1 MKFTPKQMKKV
12 VGKSMNMTIEC
23 DSLGKLNSKHGKKM
37 VSFLEDQAHLGSLLK
52 NRTIVAIFTTKKLSK
67 KIPKKITTILTDN
80 PKYDFGKF
88 HNFLV
93 SKTKFYSRKQK
104 TKSEISKSA
113 ILNSSEI
120 SSDVSIGP
128 QSRVEY
134 SSVILSNVKIGK
146 NVMIAP
152 HVIIGEEGEFFVKN
166 ENKILRFIFDGGV
179 LIENDVKIQ
188 SLVSI
193 KRGLFGNDTII
204 SSGCTIGSF
213 SNIGHDVKLGKNCYL
228 APGSIISGGCIVGN
242 DCFFGVNSCV
252 KNGIK
257 IGNNCIIGAGTVV
270 TKHIKNDSVVV
281 GVPGRIIRKN
291 K

>member
-1 MKFTPKQMKKV
+1 MKAI
-12 VGKSMNMTIEC
+12 VGKSMTNTIEC
-23 DSLGKLNSKHGKKM
+23 DSLGKLNSNHGKKM
-37 VSFLEDQAHLGSLLK
+37 ISFLENEAHLGTLK
-52 NRTIVAIFTTKKLSK
+52 KNSSIVAIFTTQKLSK
-67 KIPKKITTILTDN
+67 KIPRKITTIQSEN

-93 SKTKFYSRKQK
+93 SKTKFYSKKQK
-104 TKSEISKSA
+104 TQAKISKSA

-120 SSDVSIGP
+120 SKGVSIG
-128 QSRVEY
+128 SKSCIEY
-134 SSVILSNVKIGK
+134 STIILPNVKIGK
-146 NVMIAP
+146 NVLVAP

-166 ENKILRFIFDGGV
+166 GNEILRFIFDGGV

-228 APGSIISGGCIVGN
+228 APGSIISGGCIVGD

-257 IGNNCIIGAGTVV
+257 IGENCIIGAGTVV
-270 TKHIKNDSVVV
+270 TKDVKNNSVIV
-281 GVPGRIIRKN
+281 GVPGRLIRKN

>member
-1 MKFTPKQMKKV
+1 MKEV
-12 VGKSMNMTIEC
+12 VGKSMTTTIEC

-37 VSFLEDQAHLGSLLK
+37 LSFLEVEAHLGTLLK
-52 NRTIVAIFTTKKLSK
+52 NRAIVAIFTTKKLSK

-88 HNFLV
+88 HNYLFT
-93 SKTKFYSRKQK
+93 KTKFYKK
-104 TKSEISKSA
+104 KKVKSEISKSA
-113 ILNSSEI
+113 ILKSSEI
-120 SSDVSIGP
+120 SKDVSIG
-128 QSRVEY
+128 SKSCVENY
-134 SSVILSNVKIGK
+134 CVILSNVKIGK
-146 NVMIAP
+146 NVLIAP
-152 HVIIGEEGEFFVKN
+152 HVVVGEEGEFFVKKGN
-166 ENKILRFIFDGGV
+166 EILRFIFDGGV
-179 LIENDVKIQ
+179 KIENEVKIQ

-193 KRGLFGNDTII
+193 KRGLFGSDTII

-228 APGSIISGGCIVGN
+228 APGSIISGGCTVGDN
-242 DCFFGVNSCV
+242 CFFGVNSCV

-270 TKHIKNDSVVV
+270 TKNIKNNCVVV
-281 GVPGRIIRKN
+281 GVPGRIIKKN